1 MTAVRKHKKSLLLR
15 IYEARYLY
23 LLLLPLIAYLVVFKY
38 MPMMGLQIAFKKYS
52 AKLGIWHSKWIGLD
66 NFKRIFI
73 MPDAKRAIVNTLIIS
88 LERLVFQFPVPI
100 IIALLINEMPGV
112 KVKRVYQ
119 TILTFP
125 HFLSWVIVASIM
137 NNFLSNTGALNTMIK
152 KLGGEPIS
160 FLTNQRLFRPILYL
174 TANWKGMGYS
184 AIIYIAAI
192 AGIDPTL
199 YEAAIVDGAGRLRR
213 IWSVTLPCLSSTI
226 IILFIMQVGN
236 IMNAGFDQTF
246 NMMNSA
252 VKPVAEILD
261 TYVYNITFQATP
273 SYGFSTAVGMFKAV
287 INLVMLITA
296 DRVVKLLGGGGMFA

>member
-1 MTAVRKHKKSLLLR
+1 
-15 IYEARYLY
+15 
-23 LLLLPLIAYLVVFKY
+23 
-38 MPMMGLQIAFKKYS
+38 MMGLQIAFKKYS
-52 AKLGIWHSKWIGLD
+52 AKLGIWHSKWIGMD
-66 NFKRIFI
+66 NFKRIFV
-73 MPDAKRAIVNTLIIS
+73 MPDAKRAIINTLIIS
-88 LERLVFQFPVPI
+88 FERLIFQFPVPI
-100 IIALLINEMPGV
+100 IIAILINEMPGV
-112 KVKRVYQ
+112 KTKRVYQ
-119 TILTFP
+119 TVLTFP

-137 NNFLSNTGALNTMIK
+137 NNFLSNTGALNSLIK
-152 KLGGEPIS
+152 RLGREPVS
-160 FLTNQRLFRPILYL
+160 FLTNKSLFRPILYF

-246 NMMNSA
+246 NMMNDA
-252 VKPVAEILD
+252 VKPVADILD
-261 TYVYNITFQATP
+261 TYVYNITFNATP

-287 INLVMLITA
+287 INFVMLIAA
-296 DRVVKLLGGGGMFA
+296 DRIVKMLGGGGMFA